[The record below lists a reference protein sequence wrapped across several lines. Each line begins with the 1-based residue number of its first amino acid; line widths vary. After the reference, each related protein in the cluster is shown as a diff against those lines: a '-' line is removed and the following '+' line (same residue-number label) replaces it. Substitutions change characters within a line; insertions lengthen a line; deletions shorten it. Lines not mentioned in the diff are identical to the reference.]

1 MALSV
6 VFVCAMILSFRVLGA
21 FALSAIAFSVPA
33 VAEPVTVDGLGPS
46 AYTAPGVFPT
56 SVYKHYYNS
65 PTATS
70 AQPQPVI
77 SDPVSHKVYPL
88 ELTDP
93 STLPK
98 NDTHDP
104 HILPPKASSGQLLQ
118 SAFAQILSIASS
130 PSFGS
135 NNCARCQ
142 AALQVGK
149 FLAMAAPEEGPT
161 FAVRVCEHFNFNKD
175 CATQYGIFQLGSV
188 ITQVIANADVGG
200 LDGQM
205 ICSHFLSG
213 LCPAPTTTP
222 LNLTN
227 WFAKPKPNPLPER
240 KKPSGKRI
248 KVLHLSDMH
257 LDPRYTNGAEANC
270 TSGLCCR
277 ENVFNVQSPNE
288 TVFLAPRYG
297 AYLCDSPISL
307 VVSALKAIPV
317 LTGTERTGFDF
328 TLYTGDL
335 VSHDSE
341 NQLSRDYVLYT
352 ETLLYDLL
360 KRMLN
365 TGPVYAALGNHDSYN
380 QAQDA
385 PHSLGGQ
392 LASQFSWN
400 YDHVASL
407 WEHEGWLP
415 QSAVD
420 LARSHYAAY
429 MVRRTDGLRVITLN
443 TDLWYTANYFNYIN
457 MTNPDVS
464 GMLRFVTDE
473 LQAAEDAGDS
483 VWILGHVL
491 TGWDGTNPLQNPTN
505 LFYQI
510 VDRFS
515 PHVIKAIFFGHT
527 HEDQLM
533 IYYANNGTTM
543 NAQTAQAAGWIGPSL
558 TPLTNLNSG
567 FRVYEVDSSTF
578 EILDAHTWKSDVN
591 SFPSLDGQHAFGPTY
606 EYEYSTR
613 ETYGGSIAGWGPN
626 DPLNA
631 TWWHLV
637 TEAMEKDPSLVT
649 TFNTY
654 QGKSSV
660 RSPPCTGD
668 CIAAKICYIR
678 SGSVS
683 LAKQNCIAGFGSVQ

>member
-1 MALSV
+1 MHV
-6 VFVCAMILSFRVLGA
+6 TMLSFKRLSAV
-21 FALSAIAFSVPA
+21 FALLVIAFSAYA
-33 VAEPVTVDGLGPS
+33 VAESETIDGLGPS
-46 AYTAPGVFPT
+46 AYTAPGAFPT

-77 SDPVSHKVYPL
+77 SDPVSHEIYPL

-104 HILPPKASSGQLLQ
+104 HILPPTASSGQILE
-118 SAFAQILSIASS
+118 SAFQQVLSIASS
-130 PSFGS
+130 PSFGT

-161 FAVRVCEHFNFNKD
+161 FVVRVCEHFNFDQD
-175 CATQYGIFQLGSV
+175 CATTYGLDQLGWV

-205 ICSHFLSG
+205 ICSNFISG
-213 LCPAPTTTP
+213 LCPPTTTP
-222 LNLTN
+222 LNLTD
-227 WFAKPKPNPLPER
+227 WFAKPKPVVLPVAR
-240 KKPSGKRI
+240 KPSGKRL
-248 KVLHLSDMH
+248 KVLHLSDLH

-270 TSGLCCR
+270 SSYQCCR
-277 ENVFNVQSPNE
+277 DNVVNQQTPDE
-288 TVFLAPRYG
+288 IVFPAPRFG
-297 AYLCDSPISL
+297 AYFDTPLSL
-307 VVSALKAIPV
+307 MLAGLKSVPV
-317 LTGTERTGFDF
+317 LAGTERTGFDF

-335 VSHDSE
+335 VSHDPD

-352 ETLLYDLL
+352 ETVLYDLIKKL
-360 KRMLN
+360 IK
-365 TGPVYAALGNHDSYN
+365 TGPVYPALGNHDTHN
-380 QAQDA
+380 EAQDA
-385 PHSLGGQ
+385 PHSLGGE
-392 LASQFSWN
+392 LGNQFSWN
-400 YDHVASL
+400 YDHVAGL
-407 WEHEGWLP
+407 WEHEGWLS
-415 QSAVD
+415 QSAID
-420 LARSHYAAY
+420 FARSHYTAY
-429 MVRRTDGLRVITLN
+429 MVRRQDGLRVISLN
-443 TDLWYTANYFNYIN
+443 TDMWYTANYFNYIN
-457 MTNPDVS
+457 MTNPDLF
-464 GMLRFVTDE
+464 GMLRFLTDE
-473 LQAAEDAGDS
+473 LQDAEDSGDA

-491 TGWDGTNPLQNPTN
+491 SGWDGTQPLQNPTN

-515 PHVIKAIFFGHT
+515 PHVIKAIFWGHS

-533 IYYANNGTTM
+533 IYYANNAT
-543 NAQTAQAAGWIGPSL
+543 NISARTAQAVGWIGPSF
-558 TPLTNLNSG
+558 TTSRNLNSG
-567 FRVYEVDSSTF
+567 FRVYEVDSETF
-578 EILDAHTWKSDVN
+578 DILDAHTWKSDVN
-591 SFPSLDGQHAFGPTY
+591 SYPQLDKQSMIGPTY

-613 ETYGGSIAGWGPN
+613 KAYGGSVAGWGPN

-637 TEAMEKDPSLVT
+637 TEAMEKDPALVT

-660 RSPPCTGD
+660 RTQPCTGD
-668 CIAAKICYIR
+668 CITAKICYMR
-678 SGSVS
+678 SASAS
-683 LAKQNCIAGFGSVQ
+683 ISQQNCIPGFGTVQ

>member
-1 MALSV
+1 MLSIV
-6 VFVCAMILSFRVLGA
+6 AA
-21 FALSAIAFSVPA
+21 SAAAFSVPGF
-33 VAEPVTVDGLGPS
+33 AEPVAVSALGPS
-46 AYTAPGVFPT
+46 VFTAPGAFPT

-77 SDPVSHKVYPL
+77 SDPVSHRIYPF
-88 ELTDP
+88 ELTNP
-93 STLPK
+93 ATLPK
-98 NDTHDP
+98 NNTHDP
-104 HILPPKASSGQLLQ
+104 HILPPKASSGVLLE
-118 SAFAQILSIASS
+118 SAFAQVLSIASN
-130 PSFGS
+130 PTFGD

-149 FLAMAAPEEGPT
+149 FLALAAPEEGPA

-175 CATQYGIFQLGSV
+175 CATQFGIFQLGSV
-188 ITQVIANADVGG
+188 VTQVIANADVGG

-213 LCPAPTTTP
+213 LCPAPTATP

-227 WFAKPKPNPLPER
+227 WFAKPKPNPLPAA
-240 KKPSGKRI
+240 KKPSGKRM

-257 LDPRYTNGAEANC
+257 IDPRYANGAEANC

-277 ENVFNVQSPNE
+277 ENNFNTQSPQKIM
-288 TVFLAPRYG
+288 FPAPRFG
-297 AYLCDSPISL
+297 SYLCDSPVSL
-307 VVSALKAIPV
+307 IVSALESIPV
-317 LTGTERTGFDF
+317 LAGTERTGFDF

-341 NQLSRDYVLYT
+341 NQLSRDYILYT
-352 ETLLYDLL
+352 ETIMYDLL
-360 KRMLN
+360 RRSLGS
-365 TGPVYAALGNHDSYN
+365 GPVYAALGNHDSYN

-385 PHSLGGQ
+385 PHALNGQ
-392 LASQFSWN
+392 LADQFSWN
-400 YDHVASL
+400 YDHVAAL
-407 WEHEGWLP
+407 WELEGWLP
-415 QSAVD
+415 HSAVET
-420 LARSHYAAY
+420 ARAHYAAY
-429 MVRRTDGLRVITLN
+429 MVRRQDGLRVITLN
-443 TDLWYTANYFNYIN
+443 TDLWYSANFFNYIN

-464 GMLRFVTDE
+464 GMLRFLTDE
-473 LQAAEDAGDS
+473 LQAAEDAGDA

-491 TGWDGTNPLQNPTN
+491 SGWDGTNPLQNPTN

-527 HEDQLM
+527 HEDQVM
-533 IYYANNGTTM
+533 IYYANNATAIS
-543 NAQTAQAAGWIGPSL
+543 AQTAGAVGWIGPSV

-567 FRVYEVDSSTF
+567 FRVYEVDSGTF
-578 EILDAHTWKSDVN
+578 EIVDAHTWKSDVN
-591 SFPSLDGQHAFGPTY
+591 AFPQLDSQLAHGPTF

-613 ETYGGSIAGWGPN
+613 DAYGANIPGWGPN

-637 TEAMEKDPSLVT
+637 TEAMEADPSLVT
-649 TFNTY
+649 KCTFVDRGFPPLQKFNTF
-654 QGKSSV
+654 QGKGSV

-668 CIAAKICYIR
+668 CVAAKICYIR
-678 SGSVS
+678 SGSVPI
-683 LAKQNCIAGFGSVQ
+683 AKQNCQTGFGSVQ

>member
-1 MALSV
+1 
-6 VFVCAMILSFRVLGA
+6 MILSFRVLGA

-543 NAQTAQAAGWIGPSL
+543 NAQTAQAAGWVNRSFVDALDEPQFWLPRLRSGLLGASITRTSAD
-558 TPLTNLNSG
+558 TMSATNGTVPASG
-567 FRVYEVDSSTF
+567 AKTF

-637 TEAMEKDPSLVT
+637 TEGTLHHHMVGWLV
-649 TFNTY
+649 
-654 QGKSSV
+654 GV
-660 RSPPCTGD
+660 R
-668 CIAAKICYIR
+668 
-678 SGSVS
+678 
-683 LAKQNCIAGFGSVQ
+683 FGVR